1 MRGIIDAI
9 KALYIKLLVWLGA
22 EPPEGF
28 DQLEPGAW
36 PKKYIVKEGDTIFS
50 IARKFG
56 VHYERIAQANRIDQ
70 LDTLKPGQILTIPA
84 PDREPEK
91 EPAPTK
97 PEKPKPPTKP
107 TQPIPKEP
115 VEEVPVEEPL
125 EEEPIEEEPLDE
137 EPLEELP
144 EWLEDVEPEEV
155 APPEE
160 ETPLPTPTQEPLPD
174 VVAEEPEEAEKA
186 PPIAD
191 EEMVFRYE
199 VQRGDTLNA
208 IARKY
213 GTTVKDLVEANQ
225 LVDSN
230 IYPGQKLVIPG
241 YRLPKTEPSPEL
253 PHRPLPELDE
263 QFVYTVASGDT
274 LGAIAKRYGVTIRE
288 LIEANNL
295 EDPNRIHIGQKLII
309 PGVLAAPVRPTPPA
323 EPRPQPTPIADVDP
337 DFPPLGPAGAVRALY
352 ASYFA
357 IGHTEFRQ
365 RIFNLLDTTELNAV
379 VIDAKGDYGWLSYP
393 TQVASAREIGANR
406 PTAKDFPELMAQ
418 LKERRIYTI
427 ARIVTF
433 KDNLLA
439 KTHPELAVKTQ
450 SGAVWQ
456 DPDTMSWSDPFLSE
470 VWNYNVEIAAEA
482 VRLGFDEIQFDF
494 LRFPTVSPAG
504 TPYFSQEITKETRVA
519 AITGF
524 LSVARGQLKPLGIK
538 ISASAF
544 GYTCWRSDDSLI
556 GQDIERMAHYLDVLC
571 PMLYPST
578 FGSGIPGYK
587 VAVAHPYEVVYQ
599 SAQRAINRVKS
610 SGCLVRPWLQDFQ
623 DYRFDRRTYGRTEI
637 QAQIKGAFDA
647 GCEGFQVWDPQV
659 NYSDNAYAPIAV
671 PVLSS

>member
-9 KALYIKLLVWLGA
+9 KDLYIKFLVWLGA
-22 EPPEGF
+22 DPPEGF
-28 DQLEPGAW
+28 DQIEPGPARSQR
-36 PKKYIVKEGDTIFS
+36 YVVKEGDTIFS

-56 VHYERIAQANRIDQ
+56 VHYERIAQANNIDQ
-70 LDTLKPGQILTIPA
+70 LDALKPGQILTIPA
-84 PDREPEK
+84 PGRESEK
-91 EPAPTK
+91 KPAPTQ
-97 PEKPKPPTKP
+97 PEKPKSDTKP
-107 TQPIPKEP
+107 SQPIPKEP
-115 VEEVPVEEPL
+115 VEEAPVEEPPKEQPLEEEPL
-125 EEEPIEEEPLDE
+125 EEEPLEE

-155 APPEE
+155 VVPEE
-160 ETPLPTPTQEPLPD
+160 EAPLPEPTQEPLPE
-174 VVAEEPEEAEKA
+174 VVAEGPEQAE
-186 PPIAD
+186 

-213 GTTVKDLVEANQ
+213 GTTVKDLIESNE
-225 LVDSN
+225 LGDSN

-241 YRLPKTEPSPEL
+241 YRLPKIEPAPEP
-253 PHRPLPELDE
+253 PHRPLPDVGE
-263 QFVYTVASGDT
+263 QFVYTVAGGDT
-274 LGAIAKRYGVTIRE
+274 LGAIAKRYGITIRE

-295 EDPNRIHIGQKLII
+295 DDPNRIHIGQKLII
-309 PGVLAAPVRPTPPA
+309 PGILAAPVRPTPQPK
-323 EPRPQPTPIADVDP
+323 PTPIAGIDP

-365 RIFNLLDTTELNAV
+365 RIFDLLDTTELNAV
-379 VIDAKGDYGWLSYP
+379 VIDAKSDYGWLSYP
-393 TQVASAREIGANR
+393 TQVARAREIGANR
-406 PTAKDFPELMAQ
+406 PTAQDFPDLMAR
-418 LKERRIYTI
+418 LKERGIYTI
-427 ARIVTF
+427 ARIVAF

-439 KTHPELAVKTQ
+439 KNYPELAVKTQ

-456 DPDTMSWSDPFLSE
+456 DADTMSWSDPFLSD
-470 VWNYNVEIAAEA
+470 VWNYNIEIATEA

-504 TPYFSQEITKETRVA
+504 TPYFSQEISKETRVA
-519 AITGF
+519 AITSF
-524 LSVARGQLKPLGIK
+524 LSAARGQLKPLGVK
-538 ISASAF
+538 IAGSTF

-556 GQDIERMAHYLDVLC
+556 GQDIDRMGHYLDVLC

-587 VAVAHPYEVVYQ
+587 MAVAHPYEVIYE
-599 SAQRAINRVKS
+599 SAQRAIDRVKM
-610 SGCLVRPWLQDFQ
+610 SGCTVRPWLQDFQ

-637 QAQIKGAFDA
+637 QAQIKGAFDS

-659 NYSDNAYAPIAV
+659 NYSDNAYAPIAT
-671 PVLSS
+671 PILSS

>member
-28 DQLEPGAW
+28 DQLESGGAW
-36 PKKYIVKEGDTIFS
+36 PQKYIVKEGDTIFS

-56 VHYERIAQANRIDQ
+56 VHYERIAQANSIDQ
-70 LDTLKPGQILTIPA
+70 LDALKPGQILTIPA
-84 PDREPEK
+84 PGREPEK
-91 EPAPTK
+91 KTAPTK
-97 PEKPKPPTKP
+97 PEKVKPPTKP
-107 TQPIPKEP
+107 TQPISKEP
-115 VEEVPVEEPL
+115 VAEAPDEELFEEEPLGEEPL
-125 EEEPIEEEPLDE
+125 EE

-144 EWLEDVEPEEV
+144 EWLEDVKPEEITV
-155 APPEE
+155 PEE
-160 ETPLPTPTQEPLPD
+160 EAPLSEPTQEPLPD
-174 VVAEEPEEAEKA
+174 TVAE
-186 PPIAD
+186 

-213 GTTVKDLVEANQ
+213 GTTVKDLIEANQ
-225 LVDSN
+225 LGDSN

-241 YRLPKTEPSPEL
+241 YHLPKTEPVPE
-253 PHRPLPELDE
+253 PTHRPLPDVGE
-263 QFVYTVASGDT
+263 QFVYTVAGGDT
-274 LGAIAKRYGVTIRE
+274 LGAIAKRYGITLLQ
-288 LIEANNL
+288 LIEVNRL
-295 EDPNRIHIGQKLII
+295 DDPNRIHIGQKLII
-309 PGVLAAPVRPTPPA
+309 PDVLAAPARPAPPIESQPRPTPVA
-323 EPRPQPTPIADVDP
+323 GIDP
-337 DFPPLGPAGAVRALY
+337 NFPPLGPAGAVRALY

-357 IGHTEFRQ
+357 IGHPEFRQ
-365 RIFNLLDTTELNAV
+365 RIFELLDTTELNAV
-379 VIDAKGDYGWLSYP
+379 VIDAKSDYGWLSYP
-393 TQVASAREIGANR
+393 TQMARAREIGANR
-406 PTAKDFPELMAQ
+406 PTAQDFSDLMAQ
-418 LKERRIYTI
+418 LKERGIYTI
-427 ARIVTF
+427 ARIVVF
-433 KDNLLA
+433 KDNLLG
-439 KTHPELAVKTQ
+439 KSDPELAVRTQ

-456 DPDTMSWSDPFLSE
+456 DPDAMAWSDPFLSE
-470 VWNYNVEIAAEA
+470 VWNYNIEIAAEA
-482 VRLGFDEIQFDF
+482 IRLGFDEIQFDF

-524 LSVARGQLKPLGIK
+524 LSVAHGQLKPLGIK

-556 GQDIERMAHYLDVLC
+556 GQNIERMAPYLDVLC

-587 VAVAHPYEVVYQ
+587 VAVAHPYEVVYE
-599 SAQRAINRVKS
+599 SARRAISRIKP

-637 QAQIKGAFDA
+637 QAQIKAAFDA

-659 NYSDNAYAPIAV
+659 HYTDNAYAPIAV
-671 PVLSS
+671 PTMSS